1 MQFDRGRRKENSEK
15 KIEKEQLWK
24 EHVQKETVLKKGR
37 ETTNQQSCHQDE
49 SLQGWATG

>member
-15 KIEKEQLWK
+15 KTEKEQLWK

-49 SLQGWATG
+49 SLQGWAAG